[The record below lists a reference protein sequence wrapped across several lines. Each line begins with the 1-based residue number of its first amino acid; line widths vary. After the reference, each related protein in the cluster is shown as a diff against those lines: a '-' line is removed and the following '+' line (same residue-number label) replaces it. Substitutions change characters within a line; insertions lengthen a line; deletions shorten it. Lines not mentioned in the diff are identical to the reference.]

1 MTMRITALVSLIC
14 LSFIGK
20 GQLQMT
26 PTLNDI
32 LIPMRDGEFLSAD
45 VYIPTGVTE
54 AEVILIQT
62 PYNKNS
68 FQWSLPLG
76 IGQNVDTQ
84 PFVWVI
90 VDWRG
95 FYGSS
100 GADLSN
106 FTRGED
112 AYDVCE
118 WIVAQTWHKNRI
130 GTWGPSALGKIQYD
144 LMKENHPNHTCAV
157 PQVAHPVFHY
167 EDYFYGGVLEEA
179 RLETLDALGYGLSP
193 VIMANVYYSS
203 TWALA
208 ELQSNAPSNVK
219 IPTLQIGGWYDHN
232 IDKMVDWYTS
242 TRNGADLPVRDK
254 QWLLVGPWVHGGTG
268 AAYVGSSVQGEL
280 NYPNAEFISDTMAW
294 DFFNYYLLDSTNNWL
309 STPKITFYE
318 TGKDL
323 WNSTNAAGI
332 GITNSDPLYFGNN
345 QTLSGSTSWMYS
357 SLTSDPSNPSPT
369 IGGATLHPN
378 LDQGPY
384 DQSSLETRPDIL
396 TFSTNTL
403 DQDASISG
411 KVNADLFISS
421 DQPDCDIVIRL
432 VDEYPDGRNMLIT
445 DGIKRVRFRN
455 GYTEANEEFM
465 TPGTIYN
472 VTVELPNT
480 NYTWKSGH
488 KIKVLIGANSS
499 IRWNVNLQDG
509 GTMYTTGTGNVAQI
523 NLYHDQNYPSSIEL
537 PGNNAFLST
546 DQIAKE
552 KIEIYP
558 NPFTDELTISSFGAN
573 LEYALIEMSG
583 KTVLN
588 GNTAGMI
595 DTETLTPGV
604 YFLRVN
610 QSDSFQH
617 FKVIKR

>member
-1 MTMRITALVSLIC
+1 
-14 LSFIGK
+14 
-20 GQLQMT
+20 MT

-76 IGQNVDTQ
+76 IGQNVDAQ
-84 PFVWVI
+84 PFIWVI

-112 AYDVCE
+112 GYDVCE
-118 WIVAQTWHKNRI
+118 WIVAQTWHKDRI

-208 ELQSNAPSNVK
+208 ELQSNVPSNVK

-232 IDKMVDWYTS
+232 IDKMFDWYAS
-242 TRNGADLPVRDK
+242 TRNGADLPVKDQ

-268 AAYVGSSVQGEL
+268 AAYVGSSIQGEL
-280 NYPNAEFISDTMAW
+280 NYPNAEFISDSMAW

-309 STPKITFYE
+309 STPKITYYE
-318 TGKDL
+318 TGKDV
-323 WNSTNAAGI
+323 WNSTNATGI
-332 GITNSDPLYFGNN
+332 EITNYDPLYFGNN

-357 SLTSDPSNPSPT
+357 SLSSDPSNPSPT
-369 IGGATLHPN
+369 LGGATLHPN

-384 DQSSLETRPDIL
+384 DQTSLETRPDIL

-411 KVNADLFISS
+411 RVNADLFISS
-421 DQPDCDIVIRL
+421 DQPDCDIVVRL

-455 GYTEANEEFM
+455 GYTQANEAFM

-472 VTVELPNT
+472 VTVELPFT

-509 GTMYTTGTGNVAQI
+509 GAMYTTGTGNVAQI

-573 LEYALIEMSG
+573 LEYALIDMSG
-583 KTVLN
+583 KTVLT
-588 GNTAGMI
+588 GNTAGKI
-595 DTETLTPGV
+595 DTKSLTPGV
-604 YFLRVN
+604 YFVRVN